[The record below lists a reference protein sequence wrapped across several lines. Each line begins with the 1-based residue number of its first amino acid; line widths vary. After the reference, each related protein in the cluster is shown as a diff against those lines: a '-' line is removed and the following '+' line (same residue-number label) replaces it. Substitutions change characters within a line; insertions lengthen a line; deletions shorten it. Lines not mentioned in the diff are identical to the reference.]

1 MRREIIFEIDK
12 IVLCSTNA
20 VALVEEESAECMA
33 NGLSD
38 KYSLIYLERLL
49 TCTVLIS
56 HLYKNIRW

>member
-1 MRREIIFEIDK
+1 MVHSSEESLIIMF
-12 IVLCSTNA
+12 LCSTNA